1 MFALPSLKLPG
12 SSCMLRRAAL
22 PGPAPLTAAPPAPPG
37 VPSCW
42 LPCSCLSL
50 AWGPSRACSPAV
62 SLVNPAAA
70 SLFNPA
76 GPRGDGPLK
85 QLLILTPG
93 ACAAARGR
101 GVIPPAPGAYTPPPR
116 LFANDTLPAL
126 VTPVPCPTPAAAAAA
141 PAAPLPCP
149 GGAHCGV
156 DATTCCCRCC
166 WCMSEPADTAGDM
179 PLPSPPPAPAA
190 AAAALDAGVL
200 VVPQWP
206 SEALANRDPA
216 GRAAA

>member
-1 MFALPSLKLPG
+1 M
-12 SSCMLRRAAL
+12 
-22 PGPAPLTAAPPAPPG
+22 
-37 VPSCW
+37 
-42 LPCSCLSL
+42 
-50 AWGPSRACSPAV
+50 
-62 SLVNPAAA
+62 VNPAAV
-70 SLFNPA
+70 SLLNPT

-101 GVIPPAPGAYTPPPR
+101 GVIPPAPGAYTPPPK
-116 LFANDTLPAL
+116 LLANDTLPAL

-141 PAAPLPCP
+141 PAAPTACP

-179 PLPSPPPAPAA
+179 PLPNPPPAPAA
-190 AAAALDAGVL
+190 AAAAFDAGVF

-206 SEALANRDPA
+206 REALANRDPA
-216 GRAAA
+216 GRAAAWTADELCRSREPGWGWCSCVALTPPALKAGVAAPWPLAAVPGC